1 MESGTGAVSPDPPGV
16 LSREGDL
23 GPGLSELEL
32 DDRDGLL
39 MGLDTGSKSWSPTG
53 EDLD

>member
-1 MESGTGAVSPDPPGV
+1 MESGTGADSPDPPGV

-32 DDRDGLL
+32 DDLDGLRI
-39 MGLDTGSKSWSPTG
+39 GLDTGSRSWSQSGDDPI
-53 EDLD
+53 